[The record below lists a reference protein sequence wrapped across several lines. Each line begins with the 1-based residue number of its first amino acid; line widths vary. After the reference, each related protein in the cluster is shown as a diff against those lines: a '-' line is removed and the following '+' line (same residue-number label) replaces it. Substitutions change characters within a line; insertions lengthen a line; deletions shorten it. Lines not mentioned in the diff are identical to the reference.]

1 MQKVRRY
8 NELLI
13 VALAFKCAE
22 KSGFKSNMGNLVEA
36 VGQIK
41 GFHSRYAPFAW
52 RAHRGFLT

>member
-8 NELLI
+8 NELPI

-22 KSGFKSNMGNLVEA
+22 KSGFELNMGNLVEA

-41 GFHSRYAPFAW
+41 VFILAPHHLRDGHTAV
-52 RAHRGFLT
+52 FLT

>member
-8 NELLI
+8 NERPI

-22 KSGFKSNMGNLVEA
+22 KSGFKLNMGNLVEA

-41 GFHSRYAPFAW
+41 GFHSRSAPSA
-52 RAHRGFLT
+52 